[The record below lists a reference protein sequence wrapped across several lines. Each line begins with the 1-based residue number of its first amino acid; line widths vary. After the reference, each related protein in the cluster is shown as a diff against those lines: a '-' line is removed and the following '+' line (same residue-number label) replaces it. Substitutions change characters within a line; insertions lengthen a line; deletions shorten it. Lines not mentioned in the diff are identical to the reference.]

1 MKTILNTTR
10 SSTQRWTFIGDLT
23 SGELVN
29 GKDRYKYSDFCASDH
44 PMKEQVFQWMTE
56 KGLLP
61 GPAVDTSV
69 GDLVLQEVPANLT
82 SGPSSDL
89 ATIPNLT
96 TGPSLSD
103 IFTFG
108 DSTKSKITGKSDQD
122 RLVSMHFG
130 DLNREKGK
138 GATRKLRKQLRS
150 MGYTRLAGLKAS

>member
-1 MKTILNTTR
+1 MKDTVLN
-10 SSTQRWTFIGDLT
+10 
-23 SGELVN
+23 
-29 GKDRYKYSDFCASDH
+29 
-44 PMKEQVFQWMTE
+44 WMTV

-61 GPAVDTSV
+61 EPPVGWTSV
-69 GDLVLQEVPANLT
+69 GTSVEDTDAVVLQKV
-82 SGPSSDL
+82 
-89 ATIPNLT
+89 PNLT

-108 DSTKSKITGKSDQD
+108 DSTKGKLTGKSDQD

>member
-1 MKTILNTTR
+1 MKDTVLN
-10 SSTQRWTFIGDLT
+10 
-23 SGELVN
+23 
-29 GKDRYKYSDFCASDH
+29 
-44 PMKEQVFQWMTE
+44 WMTV

-61 GPAVDTSV
+61 APPVGWTSVDTSV

-82 SGPSSDL
+82 SEPL
-89 ATIPNLT
+89 HTIPNLT
-96 TGPSLSD
+96 SGPSLSD

>member
-1 MKTILNTTR
+1 
-10 SSTQRWTFIGDLT
+10 
-23 SGELVN
+23 
-29 GKDRYKYSDFCASDH
+29 
-44 PMKEQVFQWMTE
+44 MTL

-61 GPAVDTSV
+61 EPPVGWTSVDTSV
-69 GDLVLQEVPANLT
+69 GDLVLQEVQANL
-82 SGPSSDL
+82 S
-89 ATIPNLT
+89 TITNLT

-103 IFTFG
+103 IFNFG

-150 MGYTRLAGLKAS
+150 LGYTRLAGLKAS